1 MLEQVVENKHR
12 IDLLNEQLEMNERN
26 VRDLQITIKPLEEK
40 FEATN
45 GSIRGALAPA
55 QTSALSLRRA
65 ERFEP

>member
-1 MLEQVVENKHR
+1 
-12 IDLLNEQLEMNERN
+12 MNERN